1 MPTMK
6 EMEDKRSRLKAEAAF
21 NNPQNVKRLGKFY
34 EATAADTSP
43 AYASANMRAN
53 MLEQDMEAAAAR
65 KPNSRAQYE
74 HEKAVGGP
82 MSDLSY
88 EEWKKL
94 D

>member
-1 MPTMK
+1 MATMK
-6 EMEDKRSRLKAEAAF
+6 QMEDRRSRLKAEAAF

-34 EATAADTSP
+34 EATSADTSP

-53 MLEQDMEAAAAR
+53 MLEQEMEDAIR

-74 HEKAVGGP
+74 HEKKAGGP
-82 MSDLSY
+82 MTDLSY